1 MPVQT
6 VSGDFEACREFFRE
20 LYTLNYV
27 LGTYKKLQVSVTD
40 GLAVGGACALTS
52 FSHFQL
58 ASENAVFC
66 SPETRIGFHPDA
78 GSSFLLSCL
87 KGSFGE
93 YLALTGEKLDMTDM
107 IMTRLVQNPVQSKR
121 LPEILHQL
129 HSLDTDDEEVVKNII
144 EAFEDG
150 IEVDP
155 DSFLHREEIINRIF
169 SLEKVEDI
177 IYALMAQNP
186 RMQEYLQAPK
196 QAPMEEWQ
204 LAKAMSMCSK
214 EHVVFGHEAVNG
226 QGSSELVVRQA
237 IPSPTS
243 YPGYFGGGSVFQA
256 MVGPSTGLEGYIAGN
271 VFRAMQPGMV
281 NPMYGN
287 IGVQPDFQG
296 AYGNLGMLGI
306 HFGMAAQNVNNTRKT
321 GDVSARMATHEV
333 PRLKAHVDDNVAPSS
348 QPKEYKEGGAAVK
361 FDTFNDT
368 MDKMKVMTFIQQ
380 FDVAYEAEAEG
391 RDYAWY
397 RDVLDNI
404 RAASPL
410 SQKLALKS
418 IRMAREE
425 SLAESLQREYRM
437 SCRVVAGNISK
448 DFYEGVRAHLIDKDH
463 NPKWSPDY
471 LESVSDEM
479 VDAYFQPFSN
489 KTEELELPL
498 MKREGISQAADSN
511 LSLQAAP
518 QTAGEGQIEGLSGQD
533 ADVLNWAMNVS
544 ATTKER

>member
-1 MPVQT
+1 MASRVNRTHLSALYYRLLYRSSTSPPPHHEFLAYSISANSPSQRFFSAGRTEKPVSAKQSPCCAILT
-6 VSGDFEACREFFRE
+6 WYYSSTKLDAQSHACGVQQGSRFIYEGDFEACREFFRE

-27 LGTYKKLQVSVTD
+27 LGTYKKLQISVTD

-93 YLALTGEKLDMTDM
+93 YLTLTGEKLDMTDL

-177 IYALMAQNP
+177 IYAL
-186 RMQEYLQAPK
+186 
-196 QAPMEEWQ
+196 
-204 LAKAMSMCSK
+204 
-214 EHVVFGHEAVNG
+214 G
-226 QGSSELVVRQA
+226 
-237 IPSPTS
+237 
-243 YPGYFGGGSVFQA
+243 
-256 MVGPSTGLEGYIAGN
+256 
-271 VFRAMQPGMV
+271 
-281 NPMYGN
+281 
-287 IGVQPDFQG
+287 
-296 AYGNLGMLGI
+296 
-306 HFGMAAQNVNNTRKT
+306 
-321 GDVSARMATHEV
+321 
-333 PRLKAHVDDNVAPSS
+333 
-348 QPKEYKEGGAAVK
+348 
-361 FDTFNDT
+361 
-368 MDKMKVMTFIQQ
+368 
-380 FDVAYEAEAEG
+380 
-391 RDYAWY
+391 
-397 RDVLDNI
+397 
-404 RAASPL
+404 ASPL

-437 SCRVVAGNISK
+437 SCRVIAGNISK

-471 LESVSDEM
+471 LESVSDDM
-479 VDAYFQPFSN
+479 VDAYFQPFIN
-489 KTEELELPL
+489 ETEELELPL

-518 QTAGEGQIEGLSGQD
+518 QTAGEGQTEGLSGQD

-544 ATTKER
+544 ATTKET